1 MNGLYLDAEHQNVKV
16 YDFRH
21 TMSELA
27 RNLDTVQ
34 ERFTALRK
42 TESDHLDI
50 ILGNDKKKH
59 VIPLRNDAMK
69 DIEESMDLLKRRY
82 GLLKLQLASLRVS
95 ISDLYNRSHLNRVYH
110 SWHIVDQ
117 RIEEE
122 ESEEVSEIAINNNKV
137 IEAGRTLRWLE
148 RTTQEKV
155 DQVVKEKDYAG
166 MIYDEESR
174 VSDKDKVIKVMM
186 DIITDTEVMIY
197 DFTYIAAAIDNLFRD
212 LNKII
217 KSLPKEVRGDT
228 RGVKKDDD

>member
-1 MNGLYLDAEHQNVKV
+1 MNGLYLDTKTQNVKV
-16 YDFRH
+16 NDFRH
-21 TMSELA
+21 MMSELA

-59 VIPLRNDAMK
+59 VIPLRNNAMK
-69 DIEESMDLLKRRY
+69 DIEESMDLVERRY

-95 ISDLYNRSHLNRVYH
+95 ISDLYNRSHLNGVYP
-110 SWHIVDQ
+110 

-137 IEAGRTLRWLE
+137 IEAGRTLHWLE
-148 RTTQEKV
+148 QLTQKKV
-155 DQVVKEKDYAG
+155 DQMVKVKDYV
-166 MIYDEESR
+166 YDVYSEKQW
-174 VSDKDKVIKVMM
+174 VSDKNAVVKAMM
-186 DIITDTEVMIY
+186 SIITDTEVMIN

>member
-69 DIEESMDLLKRRY
+69 DIKDSIDLAERRY

-95 ISDLYNRSHLNRVYH
+95 ISDLYNRSHLNGVYP
-110 SWHIVDQ
+110 

-137 IEAGRTLRWLE
+137 IEAGRTLHWLE
-148 RTTQEKV
+148 QLTQKKV
-155 DQVVKEKDYAG
+155 DQMVKVKDYV
-166 MIYDEESR
+166 YDVYSEER
-174 VSDKDKVIKVMM
+174 WVSDKNAVVKAMM
-186 DIITDTEVMIY
+186 SIITDTEVMIN

>member
-34 ERFTALRK
+34 EKFTALRK

-59 VIPLRNDAMK
+59 IIPLRNNAMK
-69 DIEESMDLLKRRY
+69 DIEDSIDLAERRY

-95 ISDLYNRSHLNRVYH
+95 ISDLYNRSHLNGVYP
-110 SWHIVDQ
+110 

-122 ESEEVSEIAINNNKV
+122 ESEEISEIAINNNKV
-137 IEAGRTLRWLE
+137 IEAGRTLHWLE
-148 RTTQEKV
+148 QLTQKKV
-155 DQVVKEKDYAG
+155 DQMVKVKDYVHDV
-166 MIYDEESR
+166 YSEER
-174 VSDKDKVIKVMM
+174 WVSDKDAVVKAMM
-186 DIITDTEVMIY
+186 SIITDTEVMIN
-197 DFTYIAAAIDNLFRD
+197 DFTYIAAAIDTLFRD

>member
-1 MNGLYLDAEHQNVKV
+1 MNGLYLDTEHQNVKV

-34 ERFTALRK
+34 ERFNALRK

-59 VIPLRNDAMK
+59 VIPLRNNAMK

-82 GLLKLQLASLRVS
+82 GLLKLQLASLRIS
-95 ISDLYNRSHLNRVYH
+95 ISNLYNRSHLNGVYP
-110 SWHIVDQ
+110 
-117 RIEEE
+117 RIEE
-122 ESEEVSEIAINNNKV
+122 ESEEISEIAINNNKV
-137 IEAGRTLRWLE
+137 IEAGRTLHWLE
-148 RTTQEKV
+148 RLTQKKIDQMVKV
-155 DQVVKEKDYAG
+155 KDYV
-166 MIYDEESR
+166 YDVYSEER
-174 VSDKDKVIKVMM
+174 WVSDKNAVVKAMM
-186 DIITDTEVMIY
+186 SIITDTEVMIN

-217 KSLPKEVRGDT
+217 KSLPKEVRGDKRE
-228 RGVKKDDD
+228 RGE

>member
-1 MNGLYLDAEHQNVKV
+1 MNGLYLNTKTQNVKV
-16 YDFRH
+16 NDFRR

-27 RNLDTVQ
+27 RNLDTIQ

-42 TESDHLDI
+42 LESDHFSVIND
-50 ILGNDKKKH
+50 NDKKKR
-59 VIPLRNDAMK
+59 IIILRDNAMK
-69 DIEESMDLLKRRY
+69 DIEEHLDLVERRY
-82 GLLKLQLASLRVS
+82 GLLKLQLASLRIS
-95 ISDLYNRSHLNRVYH
+95 ISNLYNRSHLNGVYP
-110 SWHIVDQ
+110 

-137 IEAGRTLRWLE
+137 IEAGRTLHWLE
-148 RTTQEKV
+148 RTTKEKV

-166 MIYDEESR
+166 MVFFDDRR
-174 VSDKDKVIKVMM
+174 VPDKDSVIKVMM

>member
-59 VIPLRNDAMK
+59 VIPLRNNAMEDIK
-69 DIEESMDLLKRRY
+69 DSIDLAERRY
-82 GLLKLQLASLRVS
+82 GLLKLQLGSLRIS
-95 ISDLYNRSHLNRVYH
+95 ISNLYNRSHLNGVYP
-110 SWHIVDQ
+110 
-117 RIEEE
+117 RIEE
-122 ESEEVSEIAINNNKV
+122 ESEEISEIAINNNKV
-137 IEAGRTLRWLE
+137 IEAGRTLHWLE
-148 RTTQEKV
+148 GLTQKKIDQMVKV
-155 DQVVKEKDYAG
+155 KDYV
-166 MIYDEESR
+166 YDVYSEKR
-174 VSDKDKVIKVMM
+174 WVSDKDAVVKAMM
-186 DIITDTEVMIY
+186 SIITDTEVIIY

>member
-1 MNGLYLDAEHQNVKV
+1 MNGLYLDTKTQNVKV
-16 YDFRH
+16 NDFRH

-34 ERFTALRK
+34 ERFIALSK

-59 VIPLRNDAMK
+59 VIPLRNNAMK
-69 DIEESMDLLKRRY
+69 DIEESMDLVERRY
-82 GLLKLQLASLRVS
+82 ALLRLQLSSLGLA
-95 ISDLYNRSHLNRVYH
+95 ISDLYNRSHLTRVY
-110 SWHIVDQ
+110 SSQ
-117 RIEEE
+117 IEGE
-122 ESEEVSEIAINNNKV
+122 ESEEISEINRNNNKV
-137 IEAGRTLRWLE
+137 IDAGRTLRWLE
-148 RTTQEKV
+148 LVTQEKV
-155 DQVVKEKDYAG
+155 DQLVKKKDYVND
-166 MIYDEESR
+166 IYDEESR
-174 VSDKDKVIKVMM
+174 VSDKNAVVDVMM
-186 DIITDTEVMIY
+186 NIITDTEVMIY

>member
-1 MNGLYLDAEHQNVKV
+1 MNGLYLDTKMQNVKV
-16 YDFRH
+16 NDFRR

-59 VIPLRNDAMK
+59 VIPLRNNAMK

-82 GLLKLQLASLRVS
+82 GLLKLQLASLRIS
-95 ISDLYNRSHLNRVYH
+95 ISNLYNRSHLNGVYP
-110 SWHIVDQ
+110 

-148 RTTQEKV
+148 RTTEEKV
-155 DQVVKEKDYAG
+155 DQVVKEKDYVG
-166 MIYDEESR
+166 CIYDEESR
-174 VSDKDKVIKVMM
+174 VSDKDKLIKVMM
-186 DIITDTEVMIY
+186 DIITDTEVLIY

-217 KSLPKEVRGDT
+217 KSLPEEVRGNK
-228 RGVKKDDD
+228 REG

>member
-1 MNGLYLDAEHQNVKV
+1 MNGLYLDTKTQNLKV
-16 YDFRH
+16 NDFRR

-27 RNLDTVQ
+27 RNLDTIQ

-42 TESDHLDI
+42 LESDHFSVIND
-50 ILGNDKKKH
+50 NDKKKR
-59 VIPLRNDAMK
+59 IIILRDNAMK
-69 DIEESMDLLKRRY
+69 DIEEHLDLVKRRY
-82 GLLKLQLASLRVS
+82 GLLKLQLASLRIS
-95 ISDLYNRSHLNRVYH
+95 ISNLYNRSHLNGVYP
-110 SWHIVDQ
+110 

-166 MIYDEESR
+166 MVFFDDRR
-174 VSDKDKVIKVMM
+174 VPDKDSDIKLMM
-186 DIITDTEVMIY
+186 NIITDTEVMIN

-217 KSLPKEVRGDT
+217 KSLPEEVRGNK
-228 RGVKKDDD
+228 REG

>member
-1 MNGLYLDAEHQNVKV
+1 MNGLYLDTEHQNVKV

-59 VIPLRNDAMK
+59 VIPLRNNAMK
-69 DIEESMDLLKRRY
+69 DIEDSIDLAERRY

-95 ISDLYNRSHLNRVYH
+95 ISDLYNRSHLNGVYP
-110 SWHIVDQ
+110 

-122 ESEEVSEIAINNNKV
+122 ESEEISEIAINNNKV
-137 IEAGRTLRWLE
+137 IEAGRTLHWLE
-148 RTTQEKV
+148 QLTQKKV
-155 DQVVKEKDYAG
+155 DQMVKVKDYV
-166 MIYDEESR
+166 YDVYSEER
-174 VSDKDKVIKVMM
+174 WVSDKDAVVKAMM
-186 DIITDTEVMIY
+186 SIITDTEVMIN

>member
-59 VIPLRNDAMK
+59 VIPLRNNAMK
-69 DIEESMDLLKRRY
+69 DIKDSIDLTERRY

-95 ISDLYNRSHLNRVYH
+95 ISDLYNRSHLNGVYP
-110 SWHIVDQ
+110 

-137 IEAGRTLRWLE
+137 IEAGRTLHWLE
-148 RTTQEKV
+148 QLTQKKV
-155 DQVVKEKDYAG
+155 DQMVNVKDYV
-166 MIYDEESR
+166 YDVYSEKQW
-174 VSDKDKVIKVMM
+174 VSDKNAVVKAMM
-186 DIITDTEVMIY
+186 SIITDTEVMIN

>member
-59 VIPLRNDAMK
+59 VIPLRNNAMEDIK
-69 DIEESMDLLKRRY
+69 DSIGITERRY
-82 GLLKLQLASLRVS
+82 GLLKLQLSSLRVS
-95 ISDLYNRSHLNRVYH
+95 ISNLYNRSHLNGVYP
-110 SWHIVDQ
+110 

-122 ESEEVSEIAINNNKV
+122 ESEEISEIAINNNKV
-137 IEAGRTLRWLE
+137 IEAGRTLHWLE
-148 RTTQEKV
+148 GLTQKKIDQMVKV
-155 DQVVKEKDYAG
+155 KDYV
-166 MIYDEESR
+166 YDVYSEER
-174 VSDKDKVIKVMM
+174 WVSDKDAVVKAMM
-186 DIITDTEVMIY
+186 SIITDTEVMIH

-217 KSLPKEVRGDT
+217 KSLPEEVRGNK
-228 RGVKKDDD
+228 REG

>member
-1 MNGLYLDAEHQNVKV
+1 MNGLYLDAEHQNMKV
-16 YDFRH
+16 YDFRR

-50 ILGNDKKKH
+50 IIGNDKKKH
-59 VIPLRNDAMK
+59 VIPLRNNAMK
-69 DIEESMDLLKRRY
+69 DIEESMDLVERRY
-82 GLLKLQLASLRVS
+82 ALLRLQLSSLGLA
-95 ISDLYNRSHLNRVYH
+95 ISDLYNRSHLTRVY
-110 SWHIVDQ
+110 SSQIDG
-117 RIEEE
+117 E
-122 ESEEVSEIAINNNKV
+122 ESEEISEINRNNNKV
-137 IEAGRTLRWLE
+137 IDAGRTLRWLE
-148 RTTQEKV
+148 LVTQEKV
-155 DQVVKEKDYAG
+155 DQLVKKKDYVND
-166 MIYDEESR
+166 IYDEESR
-174 VSDKDKVIKVMM
+174 VSDKNAVVDVMM
-186 DIITDTEVMIY
+186 NIITDTEVMIY

>member
-1 MNGLYLDAEHQNVKV
+1 MNGLYLDTEHQNVKV

-59 VIPLRNDAMK
+59 VIPLRNNAMK
-69 DIEESMDLLKRRY
+69 DIEDSIDLAERRY

-95 ISDLYNRSHLNRVYH
+95 ISDLYNRSHLNGVYP
-110 SWHIVDQ
+110 

-122 ESEEVSEIAINNNKV
+122 ESEEISEIAINNNKV
-137 IEAGRTLRWLE
+137 IEAGRTLHWLE
-148 RTTQEKV
+148 QLTQKKV
-155 DQVVKEKDYAG
+155 DQMVKVKDYV
-166 MIYDEESR
+166 YDVYSEER
-174 VSDKDKVIKVMM
+174 WVSDKDAVVNAMM
-186 DIITDTEVMIY
+186 SIITDTEVMIN

-228 RGVKKDDD
+228 RGVKKG

>member
-59 VIPLRNDAMK
+59 VIPLRNNAMK
-69 DIEESMDLLKRRY
+69 DIEDSIDLAERRY

-95 ISDLYNRSHLNRVYH
+95 ISDLYNRSHLNGVYP
-110 SWHIVDQ
+110 

-122 ESEEVSEIAINNNKV
+122 ESEEISEIAINNNKV
-137 IEAGRTLRWLE
+137 IEAGRTLHWLE
-148 RTTQEKV
+148 QLTQKKV
-155 DQVVKEKDYAG
+155 DQMVKVKDYV
-166 MIYDEESR
+166 YDVYSEKQW
-174 VSDKDKVIKVMM
+174 VSDKNAVVKAMM
-186 DIITDTEVMIY
+186 SIITDTEVMIH

>member
-21 TMSELA
+21 MMSELA

-59 VIPLRNDAMK
+59 VIPLRNNAMK

-95 ISDLYNRSHLNRVYH
+95 ISDLYNRSHLNGVYP
-110 SWHIVDQ
+110 

-122 ESEEVSEIAINNNKV
+122 ESEEISEIAINNNKV

-155 DQVVKEKDYAG
+155 DQVVKVKDYV
-166 MIYDEESR
+166 YDVYSEER
-174 VSDKDKVIKVMM
+174 WVSDKNAVIKAVMS
-186 DIITDTEVMIY
+186 IITDTEVMIY

>member
-1 MNGLYLDAEHQNVKV
+1 MNGLYLDTKTQNVKV
-16 YDFRH
+16 NDFRH
-21 TMSELA
+21 MMSELA

-59 VIPLRNDAMK
+59 VIPLRNNAMK
-69 DIEESMDLLKRRY
+69 DIEESMDLVERRY

-95 ISDLYNRSHLNRVYH
+95 ISDLYNRSHLNGVYP
-110 SWHIVDQ
+110 

-137 IEAGRTLRWLE
+137 IEAGRTLHWLE
-148 RTTQEKV
+148 QLTQKKV
-155 DQVVKEKDYAG
+155 DQVDKEKDYAN
-166 MIYDEESR
+166 IVYSEDSR
-174 VSDKDKVIKVMM
+174 VSDKDTVIKVMM
-186 DIITDTEVMIY
+186 DIITDTEVMIH

-217 KSLPKEVRGDT
+217 KSLPEEVRGNK
-228 RGVKKDDD
+228 REG

>member
-1 MNGLYLDAEHQNVKV
+1 MNGLYLDTEHQNVKV

-59 VIPLRNDAMK
+59 VIPLRNNAMEDIK
-69 DIEESMDLLKRRY
+69 DSIGLTERRY
-82 GLLKLQLASLRVS
+82 GLLKLQLSSLRVS
-95 ISDLYNRSHLNRVYH
+95 ISNLYNRSHLNGVYP
-110 SWHIVDQ
+110 
-117 RIEEE
+117 RIEE
-122 ESEEVSEIAINNNKV
+122 ESEEISEIAINNNKV
-137 IEAGRTLRWLE
+137 IEAGRTLHWLE
-148 RTTQEKV
+148 GLTQKKIDQMVKV
-155 DQVVKEKDYAG
+155 KDYV
-166 MIYDEESR
+166 YDVYSEER
-174 VSDKDKVIKVMM
+174 WVSDKDAVVKAMM
-186 DIITDTEVMIY
+186 SIITDTEVIIY

>member
-1 MNGLYLDAEHQNVKV
+1 MNGLYLDTEHQNVKV

-69 DIEESMDLLKRRY
+69 DIKDSIDLTERRY

-95 ISDLYNRSHLNRVYH
+95 ISDLYNRSHLNGVYP
-110 SWHIVDQ
+110 

-122 ESEEVSEIAINNNKV
+122 ESEEISEISINNNKV
-137 IEAGRTLRWLE
+137 IEAGRTLHWLE
-148 RTTQEKV
+148 QLTQKKV
-155 DQVVKEKDYAG
+155 DQMVNVKDYV
-166 MIYDEESR
+166 YDVYSEKQW
-174 VSDKDKVIKVMM
+174 VSDKNAVVKAMM
-186 DIITDTEVMIY
+186 SIITDTEVMIN

>member
-59 VIPLRNDAMK
+59 VIPLRDNAMK
-69 DIEESMDLLKRRY
+69 DIKESMDLLKRRY
-82 GLLKLQLASLRVS
+82 GLLKLQLASLRIS
-95 ISDLYNRSHLNRVYH
+95 ISNLYNRSHLNGVYP
-110 SWHIVDQ
+110 

-166 MIYDEESR
+166 MVFFDDR
-174 VSDKDKVIKVMM
+174 QVPDKDSVIKVMM
-186 DIITDTEVMIY
+186 DIITDTEVMIN

>member
-34 ERFTALRK
+34 ERFTALHK

-59 VIPLRNDAMK
+59 VITLRNDAMK
-69 DIEESMDLLKRRY
+69 DIEESIDLAERRY

-95 ISDLYNRSHLNRVYH
+95 ISDLYNRSHLNGVYP
-110 SWHIVDQ
+110 

-122 ESEEVSEIAINNNKV
+122 ESEEISEIAINNNKV
-137 IEAGRTLRWLE
+137 IEVGRTLHWLE
-148 RTTQEKV
+148 QLTQKKV
-155 DQVVKEKDYAG
+155 DQMVKVKDYV
-166 MIYDEESR
+166 YDVYSEELV
-174 VSDKDKVIKVMM
+174 VSDKDAVVKAMM
-186 DIITDTEVMIY
+186 SIITDTEVMIN

>member
-50 ILGNDKKKH
+50 ILGNDKKRH

-69 DIEESMDLLKRRY
+69 DIEESMDRAGRRY
-82 GLLKLQLASLRVS
+82 GLLKLQLFSLRSS
-95 ISDLYNRSHLNRVYH
+95 ISNLYNRSHLNGVYP
-110 SWHIVDQ
+110 

-122 ESEEVSEIAINNNKV
+122 ESEEISEIAINNNKV
-137 IEAGRTLRWLE
+137 IEAGRTLHWLE
-148 RTTQEKV
+148 QLTQKKV
-155 DQVVKEKDYAG
+155 DQMVKVKDYV
-166 MIYDEESR
+166 YDVYSEER
-174 VSDKDKVIKVMM
+174 WVSDKDAVVKAMM
-186 DIITDTEVMIY
+186 SIITDTEVMIN

>member
-16 YDFRH
+16 YDFRR

-34 ERFTALRK
+34 ERFTALRQ

-59 VIPLRNDAMK
+59 VIPLRNNAMK

-82 GLLKLQLASLRVS
+82 GLLKLQLSSLRVS
-95 ISDLYNRSHLNRVYH
+95 ISNLYNRSHLNGVYP
-110 SWHIVDQ
+110 
-117 RIEEE
+117 RIEE
-122 ESEEVSEIAINNNKV
+122 ESEEISEIAINNNKV
-137 IEAGRTLRWLE
+137 IEAGRTLHWLE

-155 DQVVKEKDYAG
+155 DQVVKEKDYAN
-166 MIYDEESR
+166 IVYSEDSR
-174 VSDKDKVIKVMM
+174 VSNKDTVIKVMM

-217 KSLPKEVRGDT
+217 KSLPKEVRGNK
-228 RGVKKDDD
+228 REG

>member
-59 VIPLRNDAMK
+59 VIPLRNNAMK
-69 DIEESMDLLKRRY
+69 DIEESMDLVERRY

-95 ISDLYNRSHLNRVYH
+95 ISDLYNRSHLNGVYP
-110 SWHIVDQ
+110 

-137 IEAGRTLRWLE
+137 IEAGRTLHWLE
-148 RTTQEKV
+148 QLTQKKV
-155 DQVVKEKDYAG
+155 DQMVKVKDYV
-166 MIYDEESR
+166 YDVYSEKQW
-174 VSDKDKVIKVMM
+174 VSDKNAVVKAMM
-186 DIITDTEVMIY
+186 SIITDTEVMIN

>member
-59 VIPLRNDAMK
+59 VIPLRNNAMK
-69 DIEESMDLLKRRY
+69 DIEDSIDLAERRY

-95 ISDLYNRSHLNRVYH
+95 ISDLYNRSHLNGVYP
-110 SWHIVDQ
+110 

-122 ESEEVSEIAINNNKV
+122 ESEEISEIAINNNKV
-137 IEAGRTLRWLE
+137 IEAGRTLHWLE
-148 RTTQEKV
+148 QLTQKKV
-155 DQVVKEKDYAG
+155 DQMVKVKDYV
-166 MIYDEESR
+166 YDVYSEKQW
-174 VSDKDKVIKVMM
+174 VSDKNAVVKAMM
-186 DIITDTEVMIY
+186 SIITDSEVMIH